1 MFLAT
6 QSGDLSASERSS
18 CERTQRFSQLTL
30 QLPHEQNFQSRKHL
44 DKFFKIFVLSVLA
57 TCLRLDSVGKIAWFA
72 QKGQFLKLFSFP
84 SNFSNCSL
92 FGLFISLTNPPCVSQ
107 KSPLFF
113 IISTSFF
120 KNRYGFSYYPT
131 AFHVCSMWFL
141 HF

>member
-1 MFLAT
+1 MQLSLAT
-6 QSGDLSASERSS
+6 CPQVEGPVARGLRDFRSLPCNS
-18 CERTQRFSQLTL
+18 LTSRTFS
-30 QLPHEQNFQSRKHL
+30 HEKHL

-57 TCLRLDSVGKIAWFA
+57 TCSRLDSVGKITWFA

-120 KNRYGFSYYPT
+120 KNRYGFSYYLT